1 MMPEQLVS
9 AGAFCWNP
17 ACPDYAQPQ
26 RSHLRRFGRTKAGVQ
41 RYQCKTCHQ
50 TFTETKGTPF
60 YGCKTP
66 QATIL
71 ECLALLADRISL
83 RAIHRT
89 KGIKEETV
97 AAWLQKAATHAE
109 AIEALLLAHHQVSRA
124 QVDALWTFVGHKGE
138 KGGGAKSP
146 TAAPSGAGSS
156 WRSTPAY
163 ALPAPSPK
171 TKPAAPSI

>member
-9 AGAFCWNP
+9 AGTFCWNP
-17 ACPDYAQPQ
+17 TCPDYAQTQ
-26 RSHLRRFGRTKAGVQ
+26 RGNLRRFGKTKAGVQ

-66 QATIL
+66 QATLL
-71 ECLALLADRISL
+71 ECLALLAERISL

-89 KGIKEETV
+89 KGIKEETA
-97 AAWLQKAATHAE
+97 AAWLQKAAAHTAE
-109 AIEALLLAHHQVSRA
+109 IEALLLADHRVSRA

-138 KGGGAKSP
+138 KGGGARSP
-146 TAAPSGAGSS
+146 TGAPSGAGSS
-156 WRSTPAY
+156 WSSTPAY
-163 ALPAPSPK
+163 ASPAPSPK
-171 TKPAAPSI
+171 TKAAAPSS